1 MTRSHFSRTR
11 RVALLGAVAL
21 VAACAGDSTAPEPQ
35 DDAALAAQQFTHM
48 ADSVTRNGGDPQ
60 VGGAYGNIATILRLG
75 GRVTPVTISIDGT
88 ATPFVATAMS
98 VVSTFAGC
106 TLPTCSV
113 TVPALAQRGLIAWA
127 KDDPTRIVQL
137 TSAADDEAIGVIADP
152 TLLAIWA
159 PTATLM
165 YMDGTH
171 AVYAGTSGT
180 QHIAVTKLDTPC
192 PLPPDSLARVLV
204 DPIPNCVL
212 ADVAVRFSA
221 TVDPIPI
228 AIDGNTASGTHTIS
242 MSEQTVAGTHREFI
256 FQPCDTGCVAPPAP
270 GSPPVGF
277 QPSAGLP
284 STLEATIGTSVTLT
298 LTVRNPV
305 DTAIDVAFSSGQ
317 RYDFDVTDSATGRE
331 VWRWSASRTFV
342 QSAQPE
348 RIPAGGALT
357 YAESWTPPG
366 KGRYLAHGYLTST
379 SHQAAGYASV
389 VVP

>member
-1 MTRSHFSRTR
+1 MTHSHLSSTR
-11 RVALLGAVAL
+11 RITTLG
-21 VAACAGDSTAPEPQ
+21 VAALIAACSADSTAPQPQ
-35 DDAALAAQQFTHM
+35 GDAALAAQTFTDM

-60 VGGAYGNIATILRLG
+60 VGGAYGNIASILRLG
-75 GRVTPVTISIDGT
+75 GRVTPVTISIDGV

-98 VVSTFAGC
+98 VVSTFAAC

-113 TVPALAQRGLIAWA
+113 SVPTLARRGLIAWA

-137 TSAADDEAIGVIADP
+137 TSASDDETIGVISDP

-180 QHIAVTKLDTPC
+180 QQFAVTKLDTPC
-192 PLPPDSLARVLV
+192 PFPSDSLMHVMIY
-204 DPIPNCVL
+204 PPSNCVL
-212 ADVAVRFSA
+212 ADAAVRFSA
-221 TVDPIPI
+221 TVGPIPI
-228 AIDGNTASGTHTIS
+228 AIDGNTASGTHTIA

-298 LTVRNPV
+298 LTVRNPA
-305 DTAIDVAFSSGQ
+305 DTAIDVDFSSGQ